1 VLLRDLGEG
10 GLIERIRARFTVGA
24 VSDRPFV
31 LGIGDDAAVFD
42 IPSGFSA
49 VFCSDLLAEDTH
61 FIRSLHPPD
70 SVGYKA
76 VAVNVSD
83 VGAMGGVPMH
93 LVISLAAPGD
103 LELAWVDGFYNGVE
117 RACLD
122 FGVTLVG
129 GDSSS
134 ARSIFVDVAMI
145 GQVRVGGAVRRSGA
159 RAGDGIYLTGVLG
172 SSARGL
178 ALLRSGDRLS
188 PAVQRH
194 LYPQPRHTVGSNV
207 AAQAH
212 AMIDVSDGLST
223 DLGHVVMESKVSARI
238 YKDKLPG
245 AEGADE
251 GAVLHGGE
259 EYELII
265 VAPELPSTIE
275 GVALTRIGE
284 IIPSALDHQVF
295 LIDGVQESVLVPQG
309 WQHFGH

>member
-10 GLIERIRARFTVGA
+10 GLIERIRARFQESGA
-24 VSDRPFV
+24 I

-42 IPSGFSA
+42 IPSGYSA

-93 LVISLAAPGD
+93 FVISLAAPGD
-103 LELAWVDGFYNGVE
+103 LELEWVDGFYSGVKQ
-117 RACLD
+117 ACRN

-134 ARSIFVDVAMI
+134 AQHIFVDVAMT
-145 GQVRVGGAVRRSGA
+145 GRVRSGGAVRRSGA
-159 RAGDGIYLTGVLG
+159 RTGDGIYVTGVLG

-178 ALLRSGDRLS
+178 ALVRSGDRS
-188 PAVQRH
+188 SQAVQRH
-194 LYPQPRHTVGSNV
+194 LYPLPRHTVGAAV

-223 DLGHVVMESKVSARI
+223 DLGHVLMESKVSARI
-238 YKDKLPG
+238 YKDKLPA

-251 GAVLHGGE
+251 LAVLHGGE

-265 VAPELPSTIE
+265 VAPELPSAID
-275 GVALTRIGE
+275 GVPLTRIGE
-284 IIPSALDHQVF
+284 VIPSALDHQVF
-295 LIDGVQESVLVPQG
+295 LIDGAQESLLVPQG
-309 WQHFGH
+309 WQHFGQ